1 MVQRY
6 LSTSQTLREIGESAG
21 VSPTTLRDWVRRR
34 RTGAMSKAKAPAPP
48 PTVDERSPQDKLRL
62 LAAAKGLADAEL
74 GEFLR
79 REGLREGDLERW
91 EQDALGGLGKAP
103 SHRASGKAVERK
115 LRDVEAK
122 YRKTEKRL
130 REAEA
135 LLELQKKYRSSGGP
149 RATTRRGSRGLD
161 PLPHPERYLPG
172 SLAPAGL

>member
-1 MVQRY
+1 MRQLPRTSYPDDFKDRMVQRY

-34 RTGAMSKAKAPAPP
+34 RTGAMSKAQPRAPAT
-48 PTVDERSPQDKLRL
+48 TVDERSPQDKLRL

-91 EQDALGGLGKAP
+91 EQDALGGLGKSP
-103 SHRASGKAVERK
+103 SHRASGKAVERQ

-135 LLELQKKYRSSGGP
+135 LLELQKKVQELWGAEGDD
-149 RATTRRGSRGLD
+149 TRGK
-161 PLPHPERYLPG
+161 
-172 SLAPAGL
+172 

>member
-1 MVQRY
+1 MRPVTQTTYPDSLKDRLVQRY
-6 LSTSQTLREIGESAG
+6 LSTSETLREVALSAG
-21 VSPTTLRDWVRRR
+21 VHPCTLRGWVHRR
-34 RTGAMSKAKAPAPP
+34 RTQAMSKAKAPTPA
-48 PTVDERSPQDKLRL
+48 PTVDERSPQEKLRL

-91 EQDALGGLGKAP
+91 EQDALGGLGKAVAGP
-103 SHRASGKAVERK
+103 STERQ

-135 LLELQKKYRSSGGP
+135 LLELQKKVQELWGAGGDD
-149 RATTRRGSRGLD
+149 TTGK
-161 PLPHPERYLPG
+161 
-172 SLAPAGL
+172 